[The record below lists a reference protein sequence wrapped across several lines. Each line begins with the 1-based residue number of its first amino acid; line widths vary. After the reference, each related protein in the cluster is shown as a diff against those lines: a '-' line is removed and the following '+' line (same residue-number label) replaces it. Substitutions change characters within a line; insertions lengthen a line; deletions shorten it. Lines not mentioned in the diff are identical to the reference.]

1 MTSSLPPLAP
11 GSHHQHHEHDEC
23 LLRARA
29 QVAEL
34 EEALESNR
42 AIGAAV
48 GIVMERFDLDAEAA
62 LAYLKRLSSH
72 HNRKLR
78 DLAAELVET
87 RRLPAE
93 LS

>member
-1 MTSSLPPLAP
+1 MTSYLQPLAP
-11 GSHHQHHEHDEC
+11 DGHEERDEH

-29 QVAEL
+29 EIEEL
-34 EEALESNR
+34 KEALVSNR

-48 GIVMERFDLDAEAA
+48 GIIMERYDLDAEAA
-62 LAYLKRLSSH
+62 LRFLKRVSSQ

-87 RRLPAE
+87 RVLPATGV
-93 LS
+93 